1 MSKTLTPHNAPKM
14 ADAVAY
20 VAAHEIDPRQCG
32 FWEGDM
38 SKDHLHPA
46 RPAKAALVW
55 AEGVCQ

>member
-1 MSKTLTPHNAPKM
+1 M